1 MRVAKGEAMTDE
13 GVVGAVGDLAGP
25 TPLEDL
31 CDAFITRLAVEEGLS
46 PRTVDAYAGDL
57 RHLRA
62 HLADRKISRVSEIER
77 KDLSAFASYLDDRGM
92 AASSRARVL
101 VSVRRLLRYAQE
113 LGEIAA
119 DPLEGIQSP
128 KRPRTLPRILRQE
141 ETEALIEAAR
151 SDEPL
156 GLRDV
161 AMLEM
166 LYGAGLRVSELV
178 GLPLGAVDLRGLLL
192 RVIGKGNKERV
203 VPIGEVA
210 ASALQEYLDKARP
223 LLLGDRE
230 DREHIVFLTRR
241 GKGMSRQ
248 NFFLRIRQHA
258 QKAGIARERV
268 SPHVLRHAFATDLLE
283 GGADLR
289 AIQTMLGHADLS
301 TTEIYTHVSRSKLR
315 QTVESRHPRGS
326 GAGR

>member
-1 MRVAKGEAMTDE
+1 
-13 GVVGAVGDLAGP
+13 
-25 TPLEDL
+25 
-31 CDAFITRLAVEEGLS
+31 
-46 PRTVDAYAGDL
+46 L
-57 RHLRA
+57 RR
-62 HLADRKISRVSEIER
+62 
-77 KDLSAFASYLDDRGM
+77 
-92 AASSRARVL
+92 
-101 VSVRRLLRYAQE
+101 
-113 LGEIAA
+113 
-119 DPLEGIQSP
+119 
-128 KRPRTLPRILRQE
+128 E

-151 SDEPL
+151 SDDPL

-178 GLPLGAVDLRGLLL
+178 ALSFAAVDLRGLAL
-192 RVIGKGNKERV
+192 RVLGKGKKERV
-203 VPIGEVA
+203 VPIGEIA
-210 ASALQEYLDKARP
+210 ANALQTYLDEGRP

-230 DREHIVFLTRR
+230 DREHLVFLSRR
-241 GKGMSRQ
+241 GRGMTRQ

-258 QKAGIARERV
+258 QKAGIARDRV

-326 GAGR
+326 GASR

>member
-1 MRVAKGEAMTDE
+1 VADKT
-13 GVVGAVGDLAGP
+13 GAGRIGDMAGP
-25 TPLEDL
+25 TPLEEL
-31 CDAFITRLAVEEGLS
+31 CDAFLTRIAVEEGLS

-62 HLADRKISRVSEIER
+62 HLIEFGIDRVSKIKR
-77 KDLSAFASYLDDRGM
+77 KDLSAFASYLDDREM
-92 AASSRARVL
+92 VASTRARVL
-101 VSVRRLLRYAQE
+101 VSVRRLMRYAQE
-113 LGEIAA
+113 RGEIEA
-119 DPLEGIQSP
+119 DPLEGIASP
-128 KRPRTLPRILRQE
+128 KRPRTLPRILRRE
-141 ETEALIEAAR
+141 ETEDLIDAAR
-151 SDEPL
+151 SDDPL

-178 GLPLGAVDLRGLLL
+178 SLPFAAVDLRSLLL

-210 ASALQEYLDKARP
+210 ANALQQYVEEGRP

-241 GKGMSRQ
+241 GKQMTRQ

-258 QKAGIARERV
+258 QKAGIARDRV

-326 GAGR
+326 GTSQ

>member
-1 MRVAKGEAMTDE
+1 MAGEGSG
-13 GVVGAVGDLAGP
+13 GVVGA
-25 TPLEDL
+25 TPLELL
-31 CDAFITRLAVEEGLS
+31 CDAFLTRLAVEEGLS
-46 PRTVDAYAGDL
+46 PRTIEAYSGDL

-62 HLADRKISRVSEIER
+62 HLLDHKIDRVNQIRR
-77 KDLSAFASYLDDRGM
+77 KDLSAFASYLDARGM

-101 VSVRRLLRYAQE
+101 VSVRRLLRFAQE
-113 LGEIAA
+113 RGEVDA

-128 KRPRTLPRILRQE
+128 KQPRTLPRILRPE

-151 SDEPL
+151 TDDAL

-178 GLPLGAVDLRGLLL
+178 NLPIGAVDQRALLL

-203 VPIGEVA
+203 VPMGEVA
-210 ASALQEYLDKARP
+210 SDALQNYMKQGRP
-223 LLLGDRE
+223 ELLGERE
-230 DREHIVFLTRR
+230 DRPGIVFLTRR
-241 GKGMSRQ
+241 GKRMTRQ

-301 TTEIYTHVSRSKLR
+301 TTEIYTHVSRRKLR
-315 QTVESRHPRGS
+315 ETVESRHPRGS
-326 GAGR
+326 GASR